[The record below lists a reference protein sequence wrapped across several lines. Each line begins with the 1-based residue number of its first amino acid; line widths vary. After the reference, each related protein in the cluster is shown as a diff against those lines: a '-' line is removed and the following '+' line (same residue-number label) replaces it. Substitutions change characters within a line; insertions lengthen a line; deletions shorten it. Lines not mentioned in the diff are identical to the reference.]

1 MSGQSRGAWARV
13 RRAAAELTP
22 DAIEQIAQRVAELLR
37 HGGAEPEAPAS
48 TPQLVSAAQLARRL
62 GVTRAW
68 VYEHASELGAVALGD
83 GPKARL
89 RFDPAVAEAVLQ
101 ARRRGRAPE
110 LPEPAPAPQGRGPG
124 RPRRR
129 RTPTVALMQVDE
141 PSVRP
146 VRRLSRSLLAR
157 RRHD

>member
-22 DAIEQIAQRVAELLR
+22 EAIEQIAQRVVELLR
-37 HGGAEPEAPAS
+37 DGNAEPKDAES
-48 TPQLVSAAQLARRL
+48 TPRLVNAAQLARRL

-68 VYEHASELGAVALGD
+68 VYEHAAELGAVALGD

-89 RFDPAVAEAVLQ
+89 RFDPAIAEAVLQ
-101 ARRRGRAPE
+101 ARRRGGTPE
-110 LPEPAPAPQGRGPG
+110 PPAPAPQGRGPG

-129 RTPTVALMQVDE
+129 RAPTVPLMQVDE
-141 PSVRP
+141 PQVRP
-146 VRRLSRSLLAR
+146 VRRLSRSLFAR
-157 RRHD
+157 RRPD

>member
-1 MSGQSRGAWARV
+1 MSSQQRGAWARM

-22 DAIEQIAQRVAELLR
+22 EAIEQIAQRVAELLR
-37 HGGAEPEAPAS
+37 PGSAAPEQPAP
-48 TPQLVSAAQLARRL
+48 TPQLLNAAQLARRL

-68 VYEHASELGAVALGD
+68 VYEHAEELGAVALGD

-101 ARRRGRAPE
+101 ARRRGGTPE
-110 LPEPAPAPQGRGPG
+110 LPAPAPQGRGPG

-141 PSVRP
+141 PQVRA

-157 RRHD
+157 RRRS